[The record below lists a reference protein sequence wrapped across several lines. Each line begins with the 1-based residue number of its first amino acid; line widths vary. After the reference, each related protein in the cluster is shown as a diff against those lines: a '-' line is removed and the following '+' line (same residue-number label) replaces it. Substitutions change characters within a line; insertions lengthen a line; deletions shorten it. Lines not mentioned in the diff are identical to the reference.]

1 MVYKG
6 KKINKGT
13 LINYKGQSSIVYTC
27 TYSLGNSIMSSDLK
41 KVKYWIDN
49 FEPAEDKNFKQFHEK
64 HGRL

>member
-13 LINYKGQSSIVYTC
+13 SINYKGQSSIVYTC